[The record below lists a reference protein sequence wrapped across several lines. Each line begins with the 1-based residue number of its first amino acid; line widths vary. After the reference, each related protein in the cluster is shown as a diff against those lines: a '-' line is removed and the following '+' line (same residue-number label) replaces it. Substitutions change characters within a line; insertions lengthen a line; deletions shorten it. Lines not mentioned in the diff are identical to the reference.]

1 MNTCR
6 FFRISAVKHDSSVV
20 ELGFCGR
27 EAYYRDSL
35 GRPLCDACASEVQS
49 HEEGD
54 VVFGPAGRRLL
65 IAAVH

>member
-1 MNTCR
+1 MKTCR

-35 GRPLCDACASEVQS
+35 GRPLCDACASEVML
-49 HEEGD
+49 EDGD
-54 VVFGPAGRRLL
+54 NVFGPSGRRLS